1 MRFLLDTCTLL
12 WYFQGSDR
20 IPETLRDRLTDPT
33 NEVLASD
40 VSVLEIV
47 LTHSLGK
54 ISLPRPPSIL
64 LPRLLERHL
73 IDELPLTRGAIFR
86 PQSLPPL
93 HKDPFD
99 RLLIA
104 QALEHGLQ
112 LATPNPLIRQ
122 YDLDTTWAR

>member
-1 MRFLLDTCTLL
+1 VRFLLDTCTLL
-12 WYFQGSDR
+12 WYFEGSDR
-20 IPETLRDRLTDPT
+20 IPETLRDRLTDPA
-33 NEVLASD
+33 NEVFASD

-47 LTHSLGK
+47 LKHSLGK
-54 ISLPRPPSIL
+54 ISLPRPPSVL
-64 LPRLLERHL
+64 LPQLIERHL

-86 PQSLPPL
+86 LESLPPH

-112 LATPNPLIRQ
+112 LATPDPLVRQ
-122 YDLDTTWAR
+122 YEVDTTWAQ